1 MTTYDIF
8 LLMSKRFLTN
18 FFKRRVNLKFSVFG
32 SNKKGL
38 GIWGEKQIEKIGCL
52 GQSLVVMQTN

>member
-8 LLMSKRFLTN
+8 LLMSKRFLSN
-18 FFKRRVNLKFSVFG
+18 ILKRRFNFKFSLFG

-38 GIWGEKQIEKIGCL
+38 GVWGEKQIEKIGFL
-52 GQSLVVMQTN
+52 GQNLVVMQTN